1 MGVAYFTILL
11 YICEVNYLNKGVK
24 TIFFLPFEVLRATLG
39 VSRMA
44 WGKLKQREFFTLFCL
59 QHSVI
64 NCNQK
69 ILFTISCFLYLHGSY
84 YFSYKISFMK

>member
-1 MGVAYFTILL
+1 MGVAYFNILL

-64 NCNQK
+64 NCSQT
-69 ILFTISCFLYLHGSY
+69 ILITKVVFILVPFRSYLST
-84 YFSYKISFMK
+84 